1 MQLIKLFS
9 IYIIPL
15 IILFIVSHGLF
26 KGVNVFD
33 TFVSGSKQGIATFFG
48 IIPPLV
54 GLTVAIGVFRAS
66 GALEVIVHA
75 LSPAAKLIGV
85 PSEVLPLALLRP
97 ISGSASLA
105 MMSDIINAYGADSMV
120 GRIASTMM
128 GSTETTFYTIAIY
141 FGSIG
146 IKKIR
151 YTLAAALIAD
161 AICVICS
168 VLVCVA
174 IFG

>member
-1 MQLIKLFS
+1 MQLIKIIS
-9 IYIIPL
+9 TYIIPL
-15 IILFIVSHGLF
+15 IILFIITHGLI

-33 TFVSGSKQGIATFFG
+33 TFVTGSKQGIVTFFK
-48 IIPPLV
+48 IIPTLV
-54 GLTVAIGVFRAS
+54 CLTVAIGVFRAS
-66 GALEVIVHA
+66 GALEVLVHA
-75 LSPAAKLIGV
+75 LSPAAKLFGI

-97 ISGSASLA
+97 VSGSASLA
-105 MMSDIINAYGADSMV
+105 MMSDIINAYGADSMA

-128 GSTETTFYTIAIY
+128 GSTETTFYAITIY

-161 AICVICS
+161 AVCVICS
-168 VLVCVA
+168 VLVCAA